1 MKNILKITTLSL
13 AFAFILIGFDTAN
26 AQWDRYDRRENRR
39 ETRREFREDRREAR
53 QDYRRR
59 VREGNYRKAA
69 REYREDMRD
78 ARQERRTRRN
88 GYTYNRRYNNQ
99 RTYNPY
105 GTRYYYYNG
114 RLIRRW

>member
-1 MKNILKITTLSL
+1 MF
-13 AFAFILIGFDTAN
+13 AFAFILIGSDTAN
-26 AQWDRYDRRENRR
+26 AQWRENRR

-78 ARQERRTRRN
+78 ARRERRQ
-88 GYTYNRRYNNQ
+88 NRRSYNNS
-99 RTYNPY
+99 PY
-105 GTRYYYYNG
+105 YTNRGVLGTGTRYYYYNG